1 MWQPAAIMGMSGMAD
16 DQIQSP
22 GDSENTGPRLSIGI
36 EVLTPELFAELL
48 PMGQKLWDECS
59 EIKKDTCS
67 FHGERGLKI
76 QPNQSTY
83 LTFQD
88 QDRLSVYVLRD
99 KQGVAVGF
107 SFCIFYNSLHHEV
120 VPCAN
125 VDLFYIEPE
134 HRSSIKRLIRTMED
148 EFRER
153 GVVVVGWPIS
163 PMGKLFEILKTLGY
177 APDDVVMEKRICAL
191 QQQ

>member
-1 MWQPAAIMGMSGMAD
+1 MKIAIE
-16 DQIQSP
+16 Q
-22 GDSENTGPRLSIGI
+22 
-36 EVLTPELFAELL
+36 LTSSLFDELM

-67 FHGERGLKI
+67 FHGERGLVI
-76 QPNQSTY
+76 QPNKTAY
-83 LTFQD
+83 LTFQEEN
-88 QDRLSVYVLRD
+88 RLSVFVMRD
-99 KQGVAVGF
+99 ERNTAIGF
-107 SFCIFYNSLHHEV
+107 SFCIFYNSLHHEI

-134 HRSSIKRLIRTMED
+134 HRYSIKRLINVMEHT
-148 EFRER
+148 FRQR

-177 APDDVVMEKRICAL
+177 MPDDVVMEKRICAL
-191 QQQ
+191 QQQS

>member
-1 MWQPAAIMGMSGMAD
+1 MDINQTSSG
-16 DQIQSP
+16 
-22 GDSENTGPRLSIGI
+22 GGRVSIRI
-36 EVLTPELFAELL
+36 EELTPELFEELL

-76 QPNQSTY
+76 QPNQKLY
-83 LTFQD
+83 LGLQATKN
-88 QDRLSVYVLRD
+88 LSVYVLRD
-99 KQGVAVGF
+99 AGGVAVGF

-125 VDLFYIEPE
+125 VDLFYIEPKY
-134 HRSSIKRLIRTMED
+134 RSSIKRLIRTMED
-148 EFRER
+148 EFRSR

-191 QQQ
+191 PPR

>member
-1 MWQPAAIMGMSGMAD
+1 MSNNR
-16 DQIQSP
+16 I
-22 GDSENTGPRLSIGI
+22 SINI
-36 EVLTPELFAELL
+36 EFLTPDLFEELL

-67 FHGERGLKI
+67 FHGERGLRI
-76 QPNQSTY
+76 QPNKSMY
-83 LTFQD
+83 LSLQAE
-88 QDRLSVYVLRD
+88 DRLSVYVLRD
-99 KQGVAVGF
+99 DEGAAVGF

-134 HRSSIKRLIRTMED
+134 HRILIKRLIRTMEE
-148 EFRER
+148 EFRSR

-191 QQQ
+191 QPQS

>member
-1 MWQPAAIMGMSGMAD
+1 MKI
-16 DQIQSP
+16 QIEQ
-22 GDSENTGPRLSIGI
+22 
-36 EVLTPELFAELL
+36 LTPDLFDELM

-76 QPNQSTY
+76 QPNRTIY
-83 LTFQD
+83 LALQANN
-88 QDRLSVYVLRD
+88 QLSVFVLRGGD
-99 KQGVAVGF
+99 GVALGF
-107 SFCIFYNSLHHEV
+107 SFCIFYNSMHHEV
-120 VPCAN
+120 VPCVN

-134 HRSSIKRLIRTMED
+134 RRSSIKRLINLMED
-148 EFRER
+148 EFRQR

-177 APDDVVMEKRICAL
+177 APDDVVLEKRICAL

>member
-1 MWQPAAIMGMSGMAD
+1 MITKK
-16 DQIQSP
+16 I
-22 GDSENTGPRLSIGI
+22 SISI
-36 EVLTPELFAELL
+36 EPLTPTLFEELM

-76 QPNQSTY
+76 QPNQSLY
-83 LTFQD
+83 MGLHD
-88 QDRLSVYVLRD
+88 ANRLAVFVLRD
-99 KQGVAVGF
+99 QQGTAIGF

-134 HRSSIKRLIRTMED
+134 HRTSIKRLIRTMEE
-148 EFRER
+148 EFRSR

-163 PMGKLFEILKTLGY
+163 PMGKLFDILKTLGY
-177 APDDVVMEKRICAL
+177 MPDDVVMEKRICAL
-191 QQQ
+191 SPQPLVSQ

>member
-1 MWQPAAIMGMSGMAD
+1 MTNERI
-16 DQIQSP
+16 
-22 GDSENTGPRLSIGI
+22 SIGI
-36 EVLTPELFAELL
+36 ELLTPELFGELL

-76 QPNQSTY
+76 QPNQKVY
-83 LTFQD
+83 LALQASN
-88 QDRLSVYVLRD
+88 QLSVYVLRD
-99 KQGVAVGF
+99 GQGNAKGF
-107 SFCIFYNSLHHEV
+107 SFCIFYNSFHHEI

-134 HRSSIKRLIRTMED
+134 NRALIKRLIRTMEE
-148 EFRER
+148 EFRKR

-177 APDDVVMEKRICAL
+177 SPDDVVMEKRICAL
-191 QQQ
+191 PPY